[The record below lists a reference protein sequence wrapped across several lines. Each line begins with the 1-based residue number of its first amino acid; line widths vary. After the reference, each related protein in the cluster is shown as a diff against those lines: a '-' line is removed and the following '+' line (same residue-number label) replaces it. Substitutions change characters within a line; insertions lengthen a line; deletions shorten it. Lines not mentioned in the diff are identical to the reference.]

1 MFDLRYHVASLAA
14 VFLALIIGI
23 LVGAGLAARTDVE
36 GSERRVLQDRIEELQ
51 LDNEDLVAQADL
63 LRRQREAGED
73 YVASTYPSLMNGRL
87 RGVQVSLL
95 FTGQVDENATDAVA
109 QTLRDASGPALVER
123 EAFELPIDPE
133 EVTNALEPQFSGL
146 TMEEVGRR
154 MGEELV
160 EGGETPFWD
169 ALIPIIVQ
177 FHRGD
182 PSTESDAVVVAH
194 TGVATDAPTRMF
206 FDGLYA
212 GLAGSGVPVVGIEG
226 TEQRPS
232 RIAVYKANGVSSV
245 DSMDTQIGK
254 LALALLLAGGAEGHY
269 GLKTTAEDG
278 TLPVPI
284 EPLPLAPL
292 PGG

>member
-1 MFDLRYHVASLAA
+1 LFDLRYHVASLAA

-23 LVGAGLAARTDVE
+23 LVGAGLATRTDVE

-51 LDNEDLVAQADL
+51 QRNDDLVAQVDL
-63 LRRQREAGED
+63 LRRQRQAAED
-73 YVASTYPSLMNGRL
+73 YVANTYPALMNGRL
-87 RGVQVSLL
+87 RGKRVALL
-95 FTGQVDENATDAVA
+95 FTGQPDDSALDAVE
-109 QTLRDASGPALVER
+109 QTLQDASGPAVVER

-133 EVTNALEPQFSGL
+133 QVMDALDPQFQGL

-154 MGEELV
+154 LGEELV
-160 EGGETPFWD
+160 AGGETPFWD
-169 ALIPIIVQ
+169 ALIPVLVQ
-177 FHRGD
+177 NHSGD

-212 GLAGSGVPVVGIEG
+212 GLAASGVPIVGIEG
-226 TEQRPS
+226 TDQRPS
-232 RIAVYKANGVSSV
+232 RIAVYKANGISSV
-245 DSMDTQIGK
+245 DSVDTEIGK

-269 GLKTTAEDG
+269 GLKTSAEDG

>member
-23 LVGAGLAARTDVE
+23 LVGAGLATRTDVE
-36 GSERRVLQDRIEELQ
+36 GSERRVLQERIEQLQ
-51 LDNEDLVAQADL
+51 GDNSDLVAQADL
-63 LRRQREAGED
+63 LRRQREAGAD
-73 YVASTYPSLMNGRL
+73 YITNTYLPLMNGRL
-87 RGVQVSLL
+87 RGKRVALL
-95 FTGQVDENATDAVA
+95 FTGQPDDSALDAVE
-109 QTLRDASGPALVER
+109 QTLQDASGPAVVER
-123 EAFELPIDPE
+123 EAFALPIDPDQ
-133 EVTNALEPQFSGL
+133 VIDALDPQFSGL

-154 MGEELV
+154 LGEELV

-169 ALIPIIVQ
+169 ALIPVLVQ
-177 FHRGD
+177 DHRGD

-226 TEQRPS
+226 TDQRPS
-232 RIAVYKANGVSSV
+232 RIPVYKANGVSSV
-245 DSMDTQIGK
+245 DSVDTQMGR

-269 GLKTTAEDG
+269 GLKRTADDG
-278 TLPVPI
+278 TLPAPI

>member
-36 GSERRVLQDRIEELQ
+36 GSERRVLQERIEELQ
-51 LDNEDLVAQADL
+51 ARNEDLAAEADL
-63 LRRQREAGED
+63 LRRQREAAEE
-73 YVASTYPSLMNGRL
+73 YVDATYLPLMNGRL
-87 RGVQVSLL
+87 RGKRVALL
-95 FTGQVDENATDAVA
+95 FTGQSDEDAIDAVG
-109 QTLRDASGPALVER
+109 QTLEAASAPALVER
-123 EAFELPIDPE
+123 EALDLPIDPE
-133 EVTNALEPQFSGL
+133 EVTDALEPQFSGL

-160 EGGETPFWD
+160 EGGATPLWD
-169 ALIPIIVQ
+169 ALIPILVQ
-177 FHRGD
+177 DHRGD

-206 FDGLYA
+206 LDGLYA
-212 GLAGSGVPVVGIEG
+212 GLAGTGVPVVGIEG
-226 TEQRPS
+226 TVQRPS

-245 DSMDTQIGK
+245 DSVDTQIGK

-269 GLKTTAEDG
+269 GLKTTADDG
-278 TLPVPI
+278 TLPMPI